1 MKIGFIGTGAIAE
14 AVIVGLVKLSGWE
27 ETVLVSARNN
37 ERSARLA
44 TRFPNVQV
52 VHQNQSIA
60 TQADVLFLSMLPKQA
75 SEVVES
81 IEFREDQRVVSLV
94 AGISV
99 EQLRA
104 MTKGATNIHRVIPMP
119 PNEIGFGPIP
129 VFPPS
134 PELESL
140 LGRIGTVIP
149 VEDENHFST
158 FSASS
163 ALMAVFFELVATN
176 ARWIESQGV
185 SPRHGAMYSTSLF
198 QALAM
203 FTRNLDPSQLQQISQ
218 ECLTVGGLNEQ
229 ILNSAKSEGWFRL
242 MESQLDLVMQRI
254 TQ

>member
-1 MKIGFIGTGAIAE
+1 M
-14 AVIVGLVKLSGWE
+14 
-27 ETVLVSARNN
+27 
-37 ERSARLA
+37 
-44 TRFPNVQV
+44 
-52 VHQNQSIA
+52 
-60 TQADVLFLSMLPKQA
+60 
-75 SEVVES
+75 
-81 IEFREDQRVVSLV
+81 V

-99 EQLRA
+99 EQLGA
-104 MTKGATNIHRVIPMP
+104 MTKRATNIHRVIPMP

-134 PELESL
+134 PDLESL

-163 ALMAVFFELVATN
+163 ALMGVFFELVATN

-198 QALAM
+198 QALAS

-218 ECLTVGGLNEQ
+218 ECLTAGGLNEQ